1 MRLLV
6 SIDSWGARLLSALA
20 IAPALSCGGVTT
32 EEGAGGGGGAGPS
45 GSTAEG
51 PAASSGAG
59 PSASSGTA
67 PPEGFPFACDDPE
80 PIVIAGQNTGYVR
93 CAGGWMH
100 RAEVVTCPSPLPR
113 GEACTGPGDGPGAC
127 SSDADCTEQPHGYCN
142 TASGGDAPSGC
153 FCHYG
158 CTTDAD
164 CGEGQIC
171 LCGDPVGRCVPA
183 LCKSDQ
189 DCGRLLCSSYVL
201 NPGCG
206 GTGFAC
212 QTALDECAGDDDC
225 TGEHQCSLEALRHAC
240 TPPLCVL
247 GRPFLV
253 DGVERTAEPAARDDW
268 RAAAP
273 EAPPRRDGLSAGQQA
288 ALAEHWTRAALLEHA
303 SIAAFA
309 RFSLQLLSLG
319 APPEL
324 VGAAQ
329 AAMGDEAE
337 HARMCFELAS
347 AFAGRGVGPGPL
359 AIDGAL
365 GGEGARA
372 ILVTTLREG
381 CIGET
386 IAAIEAAEA
395 ALHAT
400 DPAVRRALEKIAEDE
415 TRHAELAFRFAAWAI
430 ERDPSLAS
438 AVVDE
443 LAAAASEP
451 AAPGE
456 ADRGGLLGFGVLSP
470 QHRREIRERALAQVI
485 APCARALLARGGP
498 RPAAGPRREEPQ
510 REEPQREEPQREEP
524 QREEIESLA
533 TNS

>member
-6 SIDSWGARLLSALA
+6 SIDAWGARLLSVLA
-20 IAPALSCGGVTT
+20 IAPALSCGGDVTA
-32 EEGAGGGGGAGPS
+32 EEGSGGSGGT
-45 GSTAEG
+45 GSNASSASASTGDG

-59 PSASSGTA
+59 PAGSTGSA
-67 PPEGFPFACDDPE
+67 PPEGLPFACDDPE
-80 PIVIAGQNTGYVR
+80 PVLVAGQNTGYVR

-100 RAEVVTCPSPLPR
+100 RAEVITCPSPLPR
-113 GEACTGPGDGPGAC
+113 PEACKDTGGGAGSC
-127 SSDADCTEQPHGYCN
+127 SSDADCTERPHGFC
-142 TASGGDAPSGC
+142 SPGLGGEAPPGC

-158 CTTDAD
+158 CTTDAE
-164 CGEGQIC
+164 CNEGQIC
-171 LCGDPVGRCVPA
+171 LCGDPVGQCVQARCT
-183 LCKSDQ
+183 SDQ
-189 DCGRLLCSSYVL
+189 DCGTVLCSSYVL

-212 QTALDECAGDDDC
+212 QTATDECAGDGDC
-225 TGEHQCSLEALRHAC
+225 PGEQQCTLTALRHAC
-240 TPPLCVL
+240 AEPLCVI

-253 DGVERTAEPAARDDW
+253 AGVERTAEPAARDDW
-268 RAAAP
+268 RAASP
-273 EAPPRRDGLSAGQQA
+273 GAPPRGDGLSAEQQA
-288 ALAEHWTRAALLEHA
+288 ALAEHWTRVALLEHA

-309 RFSLQLLSLG
+309 RFTLQLLSLG

-337 HARMCFELAS
+337 HARLCFALAS

-365 GGEGARA
+365 GGEGARE

-400 DPAVRRALEKIAEDE
+400 DPAVRRALETIAEDE

-438 AVVDE
+438 AVADE

-451 AAPGE
+451 APATPDD
-456 ADRGGLLGFGVLSP
+456 AARSGLLGFGVLSP
-470 QHRREIRERALAQVI
+470 AHRRTLRERALAQVV
-485 APCARALLARGGP
+485 APCARALLARGGERSGP
-498 RPAAGPRREEPQ
+498 RPAAGPQ
-510 REEPQREEPQREEP
+510 RDET
-524 QREEIESLA
+524 ESLA

>member
-6 SIDSWGARLLSALA
+6 SIDAWGARLLSVLA
-20 IAPALSCGGVTT
+20 IAPALSCGGDVTAD
-32 EEGAGGGGGAGPS
+32 EGSGGSGGT
-45 GSTAEG
+45 GSNASAASASTGDG

-59 PSASSGTA
+59 PAGSTGSA
-67 PPEGFPFACDDPE
+67 PPGGFPFACDDPE
-80 PIVIAGQNTGYVR
+80 PILVAGQNTGYVR

-100 RAEVVTCPSPLPR
+100 RAEVITCASPLPR
-113 GEACTGPGDGPGAC
+113 PEACKDPGAGASSC
-127 SSDADCTEQPHGYCN
+127 SSDADCTEQPHGFC
-142 TASGGDAPSGC
+142 SPGLGGEAPPGC

-158 CTTDAD
+158 CTTDAE
-164 CGEGQIC
+164 CNEGQIC
-171 LCGDPVGRCVPA
+171 LCGDPVGQCVQA
-183 LCKSDQ
+183 LCTSDQ

-212 QTALDECAGDDDC
+212 QTATDECAGDGDC
-225 TGEHQCSLEALRHAC
+225 PGDQQCTLQALRHTCAE
-240 TPPLCVL
+240 PNCVI

-253 DGVERTAEPAARDDW
+253 AGVERTAEPAARDDW
-268 RAAAP
+268 RGASP
-273 EAPPRRDGLSAGQQA
+273 GAPPRRDGLSAEQHA
-288 ALAEHWTRAALLEHA
+288 ALAEHWTRVALLEHA

-309 RFSLQLLSLG
+309 RFTLQLLSLG

-337 HARMCFELAS
+337 HARLCFALAS

-365 GGEGARA
+365 GGEGARE

-400 DPAVRRALEKIAEDE
+400 DPAVRRALETIAEDE
-415 TRHAELAFRFAAWAI
+415 ARHAELAFRFAAWAI

-451 AAPGE
+451 APATPDD
-456 ADRGGLLGFGVLSP
+456 AARSGLLGFGVLSP
-470 QHRREIRERALAQVI
+470 AHRRTLRERALAQVV
-485 APCARALLARGGP
+485 APCARALLARGGERSGP
-498 RPAAGPRREEPQ
+498 RPAAGPQ
-510 REEPQREEPQREEP
+510 RDET
-524 QREEIESLA
+524 ESLA

>member
-6 SIDSWGARLLSALA
+6 SMDSWGARLLSVLA
-20 IAPALSCGGVTT
+20 IAPALSCGGDVTH
-32 EEGAGGGGGAGPS
+32 EGTG
-45 GSTAEG
+45 GSTGEG
-51 PAASSGAG
+51 TSGQ
-59 PSASSGTA
+59 ASSGTSGQA
-67 PPEGFPFACDDPE
+67 SSSSTGGLPPDGLPFACDDPE
-80 PIVIAGQNTGYVR
+80 PIVVAGQNTGYVR
-93 CAGGWMH
+93 CAGGWIH
-100 RAEVVTCPSPLPR
+100 RAEIVTCPSPLPR
-113 GEACTGPGDGPGAC
+113 GEACTDPSGAKGNC
-127 SSDADCTEQPHGYCN
+127 TTDADCTERPHGYCN
-142 TASGGDAPSGC
+142 TVTGGDVAPGC

-171 LCGDPVGRCVPA
+171 LCGDPVGQCVLARCT
-183 LCKSDQ
+183 SDKG
-189 DCGRLLCSSYVL
+189 CGSLLCSSYVL

-206 GTGFAC
+206 GTAFAC
-212 QTALDECAGDDDC
+212 QTPADECASDKDCPGD
-225 TGEHQCSLEALRHAC
+225 EQCSLEALRHAC
-240 TPPLCVL
+240 MGQNCAI

-253 DGVERTAEPAARDDW
+253 EGVVRTAEPATRDDW

-273 EAPPRRDGLSAGQQA
+273 DAPPRREELSAEQRA

-309 RFSLQLLSLG
+309 RFTLQLLSLG

-329 AAMGDEAE
+329 AAMGDEAD
-337 HARMCFELAS
+337 HARACFELAS

-359 AIDGAL
+359 AIEGAL
-365 GGEGARA
+365 RAEGARE

-415 TRHAELAFRFAAWAI
+415 TRHAELAFRFAAWALD
-430 ERDPSLAS
+430 RDPSLAS
-438 AVVDE
+438 AIVDE
-443 LAAAASEP
+443 LAAASSEP
-451 AAPGE
+451 PTPSEAGPG
-456 ADRGGLLGFGVLSP
+456 GPLLGFGVLSP
-470 QHRREIRERALAQVI
+470 QHRRAIRERALALVI
-485 APCARALLARGGP
+485 APCARALLSRGDSIERGSP
-498 RPAAGPRREEPQ
+498 RPAEGRQ
-510 REEPQREEPQREEP
+510 REET
-524 QREEIESLA
+524 ESLA